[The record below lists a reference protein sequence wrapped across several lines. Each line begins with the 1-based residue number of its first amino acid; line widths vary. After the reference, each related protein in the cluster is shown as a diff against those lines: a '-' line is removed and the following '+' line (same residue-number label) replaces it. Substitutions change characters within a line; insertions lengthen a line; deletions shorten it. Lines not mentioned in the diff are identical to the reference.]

1 MKNILFLASPGAG
14 KGTQA
19 GILAEKF
26 ELVHISSGDL
36 LRLEVAN
43 GSELGDKIKTIQLS
57 GGLVPDE
64 LIIEIIKNKI
74 NEETKAKG
82 FIFDGFPR
90 TAKQASELDKMLAE
104 KNCPLNLVIVL
115 EISSKEMMK
124 RLLKRAEIEGRHDDN
139 KETIKARKA
148 VYNEKTKPL
157 IEYYSAQNKV
167 VRVNGEREITS
178 IAEDLED
185 IVNKI

>member
-26 ELVHISSGDL
+26 KLVHISSGDL
-36 LRLEVAN
+36 LRLEIAN
-43 GSELGDKIKTIQLS
+43 GSELGDKIKSIQLS

-64 LIIEIIKNKI
+64 LIIEMIKNKI
-74 NEETKAKG
+74 NDENGAKG
-82 FIFDGFPR
+82 FVFDGFPR
-90 TAKQASELDKMLAE
+90 TAKQAVELDKLLAE

-115 EISSKEMMK
+115 EISSEEMMK

-139 KETIKARKA
+139 KETIKAREA
-148 VYNEKTKPL
+148 VYNEQTKPL
-157 IEYYSAQNKV
+157 IEYYATQNKI
-167 VRVNGEREITS
+167 VRVNGERDITP
-178 IAEDLED
+178 IAEELEN